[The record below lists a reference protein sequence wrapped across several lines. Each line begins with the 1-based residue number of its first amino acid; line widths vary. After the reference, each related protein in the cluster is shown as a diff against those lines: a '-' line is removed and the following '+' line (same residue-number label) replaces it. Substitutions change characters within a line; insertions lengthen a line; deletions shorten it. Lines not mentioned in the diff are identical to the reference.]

1 MGRALAPHAVVPSS
15 NLGRAL
21 VFFQEVGKSILTPSR
36 KCQIL
41 RIGFWHAKAIAR
53 IFLLALKLEKKIK
66 PLGQVINSKALGRWP
81 RALEFITWPAGLIF
95 FPAYV
100 LIKKI
105 LRPPGEEFYSG
116 MASPCQNPIF
126 WLFST

>member
-1 MGRALAPHAVVPSS
+1 MSKPLPEYFYQPLS
-15 NLGRAL
+15 
-21 VFFQEVGKSILTPSR
+21 
-36 KCQIL
+36 
-41 RIGFWHAKAIAR
+41 W
-53 IFLLALKLEKKIK
+53 KKIK

-126 WLFST
+126 QSSKQGKERQKCFEILTHMCFEQGNSVENGT